1 MSLKVLAQVSAIC
14 SLALLASYSVQAQ
27 AQGDQ
32 KPVQSKE
39 TQKVGKA
46 EAKYNVATVASEAQA
61 TELTKRRRLA
71 QAQAGQGA
79 ATDPMAIYRQAGV
92 SQEQESRIRQ
102 LAKDFEDQARVKAK
116 RMMGLIQEMHQ
127 LSLETDPD
135 EKAVL
140 AKQDEINGV
149 TGEMAMDRI
158 KLLLTIRKQL
168 TAEQKAKLVGM
179 MKGGGEAPAA
189 AQ

>member
-32 KPVQSKE
+32 KAAAQ
-39 TQKVGKA
+39 TNA
-46 EAKYNVATVASEAQA
+46 EARKVASTSAEQKAAPQ
-61 TELTKRRRLA
+61 LNRRRLA
-71 QAQAGQGA
+71 QAQAGGA
-79 ATDPMAIYRQAGV
+79 SSGNDPMAIYRQAGV
-92 SQEQESRIRQ
+92 SQEQEMRIRQ

-140 AKQDEINGV
+140 GKQDEINSV
-149 TGEMAMDRI
+149 TGEMATDRI

-179 MKGGGEAPAA
+179 MKGGDASQPA
-189 AQ
+189 Q

>member
-27 AQGDQ
+27 GQGDQ
-32 KPVQSKE
+32 QPVQSKE
-39 TQKVGKA
+39 TQKVGGAEPKHNLAAANTEAKA
-46 EAKYNVATVASEAQA
+46 EEF
-61 TELTKRRRLA
+61 TKKRRLA

-92 SQEQESRIRQ
+92 SQEQETRIRQ

-127 LSLETDPD
+127 LSLYTDPD

-140 AKQDEINGV
+140 AKQEEINSV
-149 TGEMAMDRI
+149 TGEMATDRI

-168 TAEQKAKLVGM
+168 TPEQKQKLVSM
-179 MKGGGEAPAA
+179 MKGGGEAPAT

>member
-1 MSLKVLAQVSAIC
+1 MSLKVFAQVSAIC

-27 AQGDQ
+27 AQGGL
-32 KPVQSKE
+32 KPVQSK
-39 TQKVGKA
+39 A
-46 EAKYNVATVASEAQA
+46 EAQDKTATIAERMAQ
-61 TELTKRRRLA
+61 LNNRRRLA

-92 SQEQESRIRQ
+92 SQEQEARIRQ

-149 TGEMAMDRI
+149 TGEMASDRI

>member
-32 KPVQSKE
+32 QPVQSKAAAQDK
-39 TQKVGKA
+39 TVTAA
-46 EAKYNVATVASEAQA
+46 ERMAQ
-61 TELTKRRRLA
+61 LNNKRRLLA

-92 SQEQESRIRQ
+92 SQEQETRIRQ

-149 TGEMAMDRI
+149 TGEMASDRI

-168 TAEQKAKLVGM
+168 TPEQKAKLVGM